1 MKIIFFIYLIFALC
15 NIFPLSKDIL
25 GTIYQTDLNS
35 SGIVY
40 LNEIYVLG

>member
-1 MKIIFFIYLIFALC
+1 MRIIFFIYLIFAFC

-25 GTIYQTDLNS
+25 GTTYQTDLNF

-40 LNEIYVLG
+40 LNEVYVLG